1 MRNGGQ
7 DKQMLWSLLDYHNVT
22 ATHRITQ
29 PNANHANS
37 RNRKR
42 TAFPMHTKLHK
53 KTTLTTHTRARKK
66 WKKSSFPEPCHA
78 VRPGMNDKATETTQH
93 IQRSEIAVMVLTRL
107 PLLAGPTDGERFS
120 GRREREW

>member
-1 MRNGGQ
+1 
-7 DKQMLWSLLDYHNVT
+7 MLWSLLDYHNVT

-53 KTTLTTHTRARKK
+53 KTNNSHNTHPGQEKMEEIQFSRALPCSQTRN
-66 WKKSSFPEPCHA
+66 E
-78 VRPGMNDKATETTQH
+78 
-93 IQRSEIAVMVLTRL
+93 
-107 PLLAGPTDGERFS
+107 
-120 GRREREW
+120 

>member
-53 KTTLTTHTRARKK
+53 KNKQLSQHT
-66 WKKSSFPEPCHA
+66 
-78 VRPGMNDKATETTQH
+78 PGPGKN
-93 IQRSEIAVMVLTRL
+93 
-107 PLLAGPTDGERFS
+107 
-120 GRREREW
+120 GRNPVFQSPAMQSDQE